1 LDLLKCKPS
10 VPKCLLGYLI
20 KTTQVSGLPAPFIS
34 LAREPLWPQ
43 PPVPI
48 EMIAF
53 SPDRKFSQR
62 RLRWLIAGTAAVIA
76 TIVAA
81 NAMVLAQMHASTL
94 HDVAE
99 NLLRQS
105 LTLSELVE
113 HTFQSADLVLANV
126 VERVRNDASPNGD
139 LSRTATQE
147 FYGFLAEKKSEL
159 PQIDTVAVLDRMG
172 MRPVSSRGWPVKP
185 ADLSS
190 REYFRALRA
199 NPKLKLYVSQPLPGF
214 SSGTPVSILAR
225 PVRAKDGSF
234 LGVVLASTD
243 MAYFDELFHSTA
255 LGEGYGVTLLR
266 RDGALL
272 TRYPA
277 ADPAEPI
284 IVPKSLKETDSAVSP
299 EVRPNDQQALI
310 AAAHRLADYP
320 LTVIVTQTEDAA
332 FRAWRKTALTMGF
345 VTAALI
351 ALVVMA
357 AIFIARSWKQQDR
370 LDAARAEIVDSEKT
384 RMLAEAELNRQR
396 DLAEQSMRLNAAVD
410 NMTQGLCM
418 FDKDGGL
425 VVCNDTYVKLYR
437 LPAKLTQPGTHYTDI
452 VAYRLETKLIKNDA
466 EYRRLAMSAMF
477 DTSKTSRVD
486 EHSDGRLV
494 RITRQALKSGGWVST
509 HEDITEQQRAAH
521 ELDQTKRFLDSIIEN
536 IPISVIVKDAKT
548 LKFVLVNRAFEMM
561 HDTPRSHFLGHS
573 VGETFKPDDA
583 ARIHNHDIE
592 ALAAPDGIV
601 FGEQEV
607 NSPHRGKRVQATS
620 RIVLRDGTGE
630 AKYLIVV
637 IDDITE
643 RRKTDQRIAFL
654 AHHDALTGLANRAA
668 LTQKIEDAAA
678 RQRRRE
684 EPFSVLLLDL
694 DRFKQVNDTLGHPA
708 GDTLLTEVA
717 ARLNGLIR
725 ETDTLARL
733 GGDEFAVVQAGET
746 HQREA
751 AAGLANRIIEALSRP
766 FDVEGADINIGASI
780 GIALAPEHD
789 TGSDNLL
796 KMADLALYRAK
807 SSGGSGYRFFD
818 PEMSELA
825 SARHETEV
833 ELRRAI
839 TQNELELHYQ
849 PIIDTK
855 TRRIFGAEALVR
867 WRHPTKGLIFPDKFI
882 PLAEE
887 TGLITQIGEWVLN
900 AACAEAVTWP
910 ADIKVAVNLSL
921 VQFRKSD
928 LSDTV
933 MRALAASGL
942 PPERLELEITETA
955 LIESAAECLP
965 ALRHFKNIGITIV
978 LDDFGTGYSSLS
990 QLAMFPFDKIKI
1002 DKSFTQNLTKRS
1014 ECAAIISA
1022 TLTLAENL
1030 NIATTAEGVET
1041 VDQYRIL
1048 RLAGVT
1054 SLQGYLFKRP
1064 GPAAELDFN
1073 RVYDGGGKIDAAA

>member
-1 LDLLKCKPS
+1 MP
-10 VPKCLLGYLI
+10 
-20 KTTQVSGLPAPFIS
+20 
-34 LAREPLWPQ
+34 R
-43 PPVPI
+43 
-48 EMIAF
+48 
-53 SPDRKFSQR
+53 
-62 RLRWLIAGTAAVIA
+62 
-76 TIVAA
+76 
-81 NAMVLAQMHASTL
+81 
-94 HDVAE
+94 
-99 NLLRQS
+99 S
-105 LTLSELVE
+105 LTE
-113 HTFQSADLVLANV
+113 A
-126 VERVRNDASPNGD
+126 
-139 LSRTATQE
+139 
-147 FYGFLAEKKSEL
+147 
-159 PQIDTVAVLDRMG
+159 
-172 MRPVSSRGWPVKP
+172 
-185 ADLSS
+185 
-190 REYFRALRA
+190 
-199 NPKLKLYVSQPLPGF
+199 
-214 SSGTPVSILAR
+214 
-225 PVRAKDGSF
+225 
-234 LGVVLASTD
+234 
-243 MAYFDELFHSTA
+243 
-255 LGEGYGVTLLR
+255 
-266 RDGALL
+266 
-272 TRYPA
+272 
-277 ADPAEPI
+277 
-284 IVPKSLKETDSAVSP
+284 DSAVSR
-299 EVRPNDQQALI
+299 EIRSNDQQALV

-332 FRAWRKTALTMGF
+332 FRAWRRTALSMGL

-357 AIFIARSWKQQDR
+357 AISIARSWKQHDR
-370 LDAARAEIVDSEKT
+370 LDAARAEVIESEKT

-396 DLAEQSMRLNAAVD
+396 DFAEQSMRLKAAVE

-418 FDKDGGL
+418 FDKDSRL
-425 VVCNDTYVKLYR
+425 VVCNDTYTKMYKL
-437 LPAKLTQPGTHYTDI
+437 PGELTRPGTPFDDI
-452 VAYRLETKLIKNDA
+452 VAHRIDNRIIKGDA
-466 EYRRLAMSAMF
+466 RHLLTALSAMF

-486 EHSDGRLV
+486 EHTDGRLV
-494 RITRQALKSGGWVST
+494 RITRQALQGGGWVST

-521 ELDQTKRFLDSIIEN
+521 ELDETKKFLDSIIEN
-536 IPISVIVKDAKT
+536 IPISVVVKDAKT
-548 LKFVLVNRAFEMM
+548 LKYVLVNRAFETM
-561 HDTPRSHFLGHS
+561 HDTPRSRFLGHS
-573 VGETFKPDDA
+573 VLETFNSDDA
-583 ARIHNHDIE
+583 ARIQAHDLE

-607 NSPHRGKRVQATS
+607 DSPKRGKRIQATS
-620 RIVLRDGTGE
+620 RIVLRDGAGE
-630 AKYLIVV
+630 AKYIVVV

-678 RQRRRE
+678 RQRRRQ

-708 GDTLLTEVA
+708 GDTLLTDVA

-733 GGDEFAVVQAGET
+733 GGDEFAIVQAGEAN
-746 HQREA
+746 QREA
-751 AAGLANRIIEALSRP
+751 AAALANRIIEALGRP
-766 FDVEGADINIGASI
+766 FDIEGADINIGTSI

-789 TGSDNLL
+789 TSSDNLL

-807 SSGGSGYRFFD
+807 SGGGSGYRFFD

-839 TQNELELHYQ
+839 AQNELVLHYQ
-849 PIIDTK
+849 PILDTK
-855 TRRIFGAEALVR
+855 TRRICGAEALVR

-910 ADIKVAVNLSL
+910 VDIKVAVNLSL

-928 LSDTV
+928 LSGTV

-942 PPERLELEITETA
+942 PPDRLELEITETA

-965 ALRHFKNIGITIV
+965 ALRHFKSIGITIV

-1054 SLQGYLFKRP
+1054 CLQGYLFKRP
-1064 GPAAELDFN
+1064 GPAAELDFTQ
-1073 RVYDGGGKIDAAA
+1073 VYDGGGKIDAAA

>member
-1 LDLLKCKPS
+1 MLTSRFGSSK
-10 VPKCLLGYLI
+10 
-20 KTTQVSGLPAPFIS
+20 
-34 LAREPLWPQ
+34 

-53 SPDRKFSQR
+53 SPDRKFSPH
-62 RLRWLIAGTAAVIA
+62 RLRWLVVATGAIVA
-76 TIVAA
+76 TIIAA
-81 NAMVLAQMHASTL
+81 NALVLAQLRESTL
-94 HDVAE
+94 HDVE
-99 NLLRQS
+99 EDMLRQS
-105 LTLSELVE
+105 VTLSELVS
-113 HTFQSADLVLANV
+113 HAFQSADLVLANV
-126 VERVRNDASPNGD
+126 VEKVRTEAPDGD
-139 LSRTATQE
+139 LSRIATQE

-159 PQIDTVAVLDRMG
+159 PQIDTIAVMDRHGIRLVA
-172 MRPVSSRGWPVKP
+172 SRGWPLKP

-190 REYFRALRA
+190 REYFHALHA
-199 NPKLKLYVSQPLPGF
+199 NPELKLYVSLPLAGF
-214 SSGTPVSILAR
+214 STGTPVSVLAR
-225 PVRAKDGSF
+225 PILAKDGRF
-234 LGVVLASTD
+234 LGVGLASTD
-243 MAYFDELFHSTA
+243 MAYFEKLFRSTA
-255 LGEGYGVTLLR
+255 LGEGYCVTLLR
-266 RDGALL
+266 SDGALL

-277 ADPAEPI
+277 ANTAEPVTI
-284 IVPKSLKETDSAVSP
+284 PTSLTETDSAVSR
-299 EVRPNDQQALI
+299 EVRPNDQVALI

-320 LTVIVTQTEDAA
+320 LTVIVAQTEDAA
-332 FRAWRKTALTMGF
+332 FKAWRKTAFTMGL
-345 VTAALI
+345 VTVALI
-351 ALVVMA
+351 ALIVMA
-357 AIFIARSWKQQDR
+357 AIFMARSWKQQDR
-370 LDAARAEIVDSEKT
+370 LDAARAEVIESERT
-384 RMLAEAELNRQR
+384 RVLAEAELNRQR
-396 DLAEQSMRLNAAVD
+396 DLAEQSMRLNAAVE

-418 FDKDGGL
+418 FDKDGRL
-425 VVCNDTYVKLYR
+425 LICNDTYVKMYR
-437 LPAKLTQPGTHYTDI
+437 LPPELTQPGTHYADI
-452 VAYRLETKLIKNDA
+452 LAHRIESKLIKGDA
-466 EYRRLAMSAMF
+466 QYQLLALSAMF
-477 DTSKTSRVD
+477 DTDKASRVD
-486 EHSDGRLV
+486 EHTDGRLV
-494 RITRQALKSGGWVST
+494 RITRQALQGGGWVST
-509 HEDITEQQRAAH
+509 HEDITEQQRAAR
-521 ELDQTKRFLDSIIEN
+521 ELDETKRFLDSIIEN

-561 HDTPRSHFLGHS
+561 HDTPRSQFLGRT
-573 VGETFKPDDA
+573 VMETFKTGNA
-583 ARIHNHDIE
+583 ARINDHDLE
-592 ALAAPDGIV
+592 ALVAPDGIL

-607 NSPHRGKRVQATS
+607 ESPKRGKRIQATS
-620 RIVLRDGTGE
+620 RIVLRDSAGE
-630 AKYLIVV
+630 AKYLVVV

-654 AHHDALTGLANRAA
+654 AHHDALTGLANRTA

-678 RQRRRE
+678 RQRRRG

-733 GGDEFAVVQAGET
+733 GGDEFAIVQAGEA

-751 AAGLANRIIEALSRP
+751 ASGLANRVIDALNRP
-766 FDVEGADINIGASI
+766 FDIEGADINIGASI

-789 TGSDNLL
+789 TSSDNLL

-807 SSGGSGYRFFD
+807 SGGGSSYRFFD

-839 TQNELELHYQ
+839 AQNELELHYQ

-855 TRRIFGAEALVR
+855 SRRICGAEALVR

-1073 RVYDGGGKIDAAA
+1073 QVYDGGGKIDAAA

>member
-1 LDLLKCKPS
+1 
-10 VPKCLLGYLI
+10 
-20 KTTQVSGLPAPFIS
+20 
-34 LAREPLWPQ
+34 
-43 PPVPI
+43 
-48 EMIAF
+48 MIAF
-53 SPDRKFSQR
+53 SPDQKFSPH
-62 RLRWLIAGTAAVIA
+62 RLRWLIAGTAAIIA

-81 NAMVLAQMHASTL
+81 NALVLAQMHSSTL
-94 HDVAE
+94 HDVE
-99 NLLRQS
+99 EDLLRQS

-126 VERVRNDASPNGD
+126 VERVRNEASPDGD
-139 LSRTATQE
+139 LSRITTQE
-147 FYGFLAEKKSEL
+147 FYGFLAEKKTEL
-159 PQIDTVAVLDRMG
+159 PQIDTVAVLDRRG
-172 MRPVSSRGWPVKP
+172 MRHAASRGWPLKP

-190 REYFRALRA
+190 REYFKTLRA
-199 NPKLKLYVSQPLPGF
+199 NPKLKLYVSEPLAGF

-225 PVRAKDGSF
+225 PVLAKDGSF
-234 LGVVLASTD
+234 LGVALASTD
-243 MAYFDELFHSTA
+243 IAYFDQLFRSTA

-266 RDGALL
+266 RDGVLL

-277 ADPAEPI
+277 TDPAEPI
-284 IVPKSLKETDSAVSP
+284 IVPRSLTEADSAVSR
-299 EVRPNDQQALI
+299 EIRSNDQQALV

-332 FRAWRKTALTMGF
+332 FKAWRRTALSMGL

-357 AIFIARSWKQQDR
+357 AISIARSWKQHDR
-370 LDAARAEIVDSEKT
+370 LDAARAEVIESEKT

-396 DLAEQSMRLNAAVD
+396 DFAEQSMRLKAAVE

-418 FDKDGGL
+418 FDKDSRL
-425 VVCNDTYVKLYR
+425 VVCNDTYTKMYKL
-437 LPAKLTQPGTHYTDI
+437 PGELTRPGTPFDDI
-452 VAYRLETKLIKNDA
+452 VAHRIDNRIIKGDA
-466 EYRRLAMSAMF
+466 RHLLTALSAMF

-486 EHSDGRLV
+486 EHTDGRLV
-494 RITRQALKSGGWVST
+494 RITRQALQGGGWVST

-521 ELDQTKRFLDSIIEN
+521 ELDETKRFLDSIIEN

-561 HDTPRSHFLGHS
+561 HDTPRSRFLGHS
-573 VGETFKPDDA
+573 VLETFNSDDA
-583 ARIHNHDIE
+583 ARIQAHDLE

-607 NSPHRGKRVQATS
+607 DSPKRGKRIQATS
-620 RIVLRDGTGE
+620 RIVLRDGAGE
-630 AKYLIVV
+630 AKYIVVV

-678 RQRRRE
+678 RQRRRQ

-708 GDTLLTEVA
+708 GDTLLTDVA

-733 GGDEFAVVQAGET
+733 GGDEFAIVQAGEAN
-746 HQREA
+746 QREA
-751 AAGLANRIIEALSRP
+751 AAALANRIIEALGRP
-766 FDVEGADINIGASI
+766 FDIEGADINIGTSI

-789 TGSDNLL
+789 TSSDNLL

-807 SSGGSGYRFFD
+807 SGGGSGYRFFD

-839 TQNELELHYQ
+839 AQNELVLHYQ
-849 PIIDTK
+849 PILDTK
-855 TRRIFGAEALVR
+855 TRRICGAEALVR

-910 ADIKVAVNLSL
+910 VDIKVAVNLSL

-928 LSDTV
+928 LSGTV

-942 PPERLELEITETA
+942 PPDRLELEITETA

-965 ALRHFKNIGITIV
+965 ALRHFKSIGITIV

-1054 SLQGYLFKRP
+1054 CLQGYLFKRP
-1064 GPAAELDFN
+1064 GPAAELDFTQ
-1073 RVYDGGGKIDAAA
+1073 VYDGGGKIDAAA

>member
-1 LDLLKCKPS
+1 
-10 VPKCLLGYLI
+10 VN
-20 KTTQVSGLPAPFIS
+20 
-34 LAREPLWPQ
+34 LAREPLWPLKA
-43 PPVPI
+43 PVPI

-53 SPDRKFSQR
+53 SPDRKFSPP
-62 RLRWLIAGTAAVIA
+62 RLRWLVAGTAAVIA

-81 NAMVLAQMHASTL
+81 NALVLAQMHASTL
-94 HDVAE
+94 RDAQE
-99 NLLRQS
+99 DLLRQS

-126 VERVRNDASPNGD
+126 VERVRNEAAADGD
-139 LSRTATQE
+139 LSKIATQE

-159 PQIDTVAVLDRMG
+159 PQIDTLAVLDRKG
-172 MRPVSSRGWPVKP
+172 MRPVASRGWPLKA

-190 REYFRALRA
+190 REYFQALSA
-199 NPKLKLYVSQPLPGF
+199 NPSLKLYVSRPLAGF
-214 SSGTPVSILAR
+214 STGTPVSILAR
-225 PVRAKDGSF
+225 PVLAKDSRF
-234 LGVVLASTD
+234 LGVALASTD
-243 MAYFDELFHSTA
+243 LAYFEELFRSTA
-255 LGEGYGVTLLR
+255 LGEGYCVTLLR

-272 TRYPA
+272 TRYPVA
-277 ADPAEPI
+277 NASEPI
-284 IVPKSLKETDSAVSP
+284 IVPKSLADTDSAVSR
-299 EVRPNDQQALI
+299 EVRSSDQQALI
-310 AAAHRLADYP
+310 AAAHRLAEYP

-332 FRAWRKTALTMGF
+332 FRAWHRTALTMAF
-345 VTAALI
+345 ITAALI

-370 LDAARAEIVDSEKT
+370 LDTARAEVIESEKT
-384 RMLAEAELNRQR
+384 RALAEAELHRQR
-396 DLAEQSMRLNAAVD
+396 DLAEQSMRLNAAVE

-418 FDKDGGL
+418 FDKDGRL
-425 VVCNDTYVKLYR
+425 VVCNDIYVKLYK
-437 LPAKLTQPGTHYTDI
+437 LPAELVRPGTLYTDI
-452 VAYRLETKLIKNDA
+452 IAYRIATKLIKDET
-466 EYRRLAMSAMF
+466 EYRRMAMTAMSNTQKA
-477 DTSKTSRVD
+477 SRVD
-486 EHSDGRLV
+486 EHTDGRLV
-494 RITRQALKSGGWVST
+494 RITRQGLQGGGWVST
-509 HEDITEQQRAAH
+509 HEDITEQQRAAR
-521 ELDQTKRFLDSIIEN
+521 ELDETKRFLDSIIEN
-536 IPISVIVKDAKT
+536 IPISVIVKDLETFKYI
-548 LKFVLVNRAFEMM
+548 LVNRAFELM
-561 HDTPRSHFLGHS
+561 HDLPRSQFLGRT
-573 VGETFKPDDA
+573 VFDIYKTDDA
-583 ARIHNHDIE
+583 QRLHNHDLE
-592 ALAAPDGIV
+592 AISAPDGIL
-601 FGEQEV
+601 FAEHEWD
-607 NSPHRGKRVQATS
+607 SLKRGKRIQATS
-620 RIVLRDGTGE
+620 RIVLRDSTGK
-630 AKYLIVV
+630 AKYLIGV

-654 AHHDALTGLANRAA
+654 AHHDALTGLANRTA

-678 RQRRRE
+678 RQRRRG

-733 GGDEFAVVQAGET
+733 GGDEFAIVQAGET
-746 HQREA
+746 QQREA
-751 AAGLANRIIEALSRP
+751 AAGLANRIIDALSRP
-766 FDVEGADINIGASI
+766 FDIEGADINIGASI

-789 TGSDNLL
+789 TSSDNLL

-807 SSGGSGYRFFD
+807 SGGGSGYRFFD

-839 TQNELELHYQ
+839 AQNELVLHYQ

-855 TRRIFGAEALVR
+855 TRRICGAEALVR

-928 LSDTV
+928 LSGTV
-933 MRALAASGL
+933 MQALAASGL

-1022 TLTLAENL
+1022 TLTLAGNL
-1030 NIATTAEGVET
+1030 DIATTAEGIET

-1064 GPAAELDFN
+1064 GPAAELDFSQ
-1073 RVYDGGGKIDAAA
+1073 VYDGGGKIDAAA